1 MSPVRVVFANPSQE
15 LPKSLLSVTRRE
27 LPNFATVHAT
37 AEMREMVPRLRA
49 QLAVVDLEM
58 ISFQELAELCREFP
72 ATAFVCIHRLA
83 DDAMWAQSLAAGAVD
98 CCSAADL
105 PWILQNAERYV
116 AIKNLEATS
125 AA

>member
-1 MSPVRVVFANPSQE
+1 MSPVRVVFANPSEE
-15 LPKSLLSVTRRE
+15 LPKSLLKRTRRE
-27 LPNFATVHAT
+27 LPNFATVHAA
-37 AEMREMVPRLRA
+37 AEIREMVPRLRA

-58 ISFQELAELCREFP
+58 ISFQELADLCREFP

-83 DDAMWAQSLAAGAVD
+83 DDAMWAQSLAAGAAD
-98 CCSAADL
+98 CCSTADL

-116 AIKNLEATS
+116 TIKQAEATS

>member
-1 MSPVRVVFANPSQE
+1 MSLVRVVLANPSAE
-15 LPKSLLSVTRRE
+15 LPKSLLSVPRRE
-27 LPNFATVHAT
+27 LPNFATVHAA
-37 AEMREMVPRLRA
+37 AEIRNMVPRLRA

-58 ISFQELAELCREFP
+58 ITFQELADLCHEFP

-98 CCSAADL
+98 CCSTADL
-105 PWILQNAERYV
+105 PWIMQNAERYV
-116 AIKNLEATS
+116 TLKQAEATS

>member
-1 MSPVRVVFANPSQE
+1 MSPVRVVLANPNQE
-15 LPKSLLSVTRRE
+15 LPKSVLTATRRE
-27 LPNFATVHAT
+27 LPNFATVHAP
-37 AEMREMVPRLRA
+37 AEIREMVPRLRA

-58 ISFQELAELCREFP
+58 ITYQELTELCREFP

-98 CCSAADL
+98 CCSATDL
-105 PWILQNAERYV
+105 PWILHNAERYV
-116 AIKNLEATS
+116 AIKKTEASS